1 MEKEKLIKN
10 SIDFSSFSLLSKK
23 LWELLFS
30 SSYDNFLIILL
41 FSFISFLFLSY
52 FNNSSI
58 KNLIEKSILLFSD
71 VFFPL

>member
-30 SSYDNFLIILL
+30 SSYDSFLIILL

-71 VFFPL
+71 VFLPL